1 MVKEIKFKHFNIY
14 CFKNVKDSDVK
25 SIYDKFIT
33 RDDLFVC
40 LSKATFIERIKNIS
54 SEKLF
59 YLNYWKE
66 NARKQ
71 MIDIYE
77 EIIEN
82 YSKIEYETIDSDYD
96 VYLVR
101 KKDAKINYLK
111 EGHLDIEFSKIMT
124 DINIA
129 IEVKILSFSE
139 KFDTKLKQLETRL
152 NKAATYNFFTYD
164 NFLINPNLKLS
175 GNKYQSKP

>member
-1 MVKEIKFKHFNIY
+1 MVKEISFKHFNLY

-25 SIYDKFIT
+25 SIYNKFIT

-40 LSKATFIERIKNIS
+40 LSKALFIERIKGIS

-66 NARKQ
+66 NAQKQ

-82 YSKIEYETIDSDYD
+82 HSRIESEINYDDYD

-101 KKDAKINYLK
+101 KKDAKMNYLK

-139 KFDTKLKQLETRL
+139 KFDDKLNELEKRL
-152 NKAATYNFFTYD
+152 SKASTYNFFSYE
-164 NFLINPNLKLS
+164 NFLINPNLKIS
-175 GNKYQSKP
+175 GSKYQSKP